1 MAEPMYRTIAQ
12 ELQEQIRSGAV
23 RPGERLPTEL
33 ELRDKYSA
41 SRNTVRD
48 ALKWLAARGLVDTKP
63 GQGTFAAQR
72 VEPFVTILST
82 DPRTGLSGV
91 EGKELAEVAERRR
104 IAVATVPRVE
114 VRSAPRYIAERLH
127 VPEGSQVITRR
138 LERYI
143 DRAPQSLE
151 TTAYPMELVERGATR
166 LLMAEEIAEG
176 AIAYLR
182 ERLGIKQT
190 GHRDRLLVRP
200 PSEDEVRFFKL
211 SDDGRVFVV
220 SIVRTGYRYGDGG
233 PVPFRVTFTVFP
245 ADRNQLVID
254 SGEVPKDLPGPA
266 RGLASGDR
274 QARPWPFR
282 FPAHPV
288 PLGEGPG
295 ALARTAGRVTGQRSR
310 RVFPADGERDRQ
322 KGAEQDA
329 EGGSRHDS
337 EGDQSSDETGHGSLP
352 ALRPRSRSAGPRV
365 S

>member
-23 RPGERLPTEL
+23 RPGDRLPTEL
-33 ELRDKYSA
+33 ELRDRYSA

-48 ALKWLAARGLVDTKP
+48 ALKWLAARGLVETKP

-72 VEPFVTILST
+72 IEPFVTILST

-91 EGKELAEVAERRR
+91 EGKEWLAEVAERGR

-114 VRSAPRYIAERLH
+114 VRSAPRYIADRLH
-127 VPEGSQVITRR
+127 IPEGSQVITRR
-138 LERYI
+138 LDRYI
-143 DRAPQSLE
+143 DRAPLSLE

-166 LLMAEEIAEG
+166 LLIAEEIAEG

-200 PSEDEVRFFKL
+200 PSEDEARFFKL

-245 ADRNQLVID
+245 ADRNQLVIE

-274 QARPWPFR
+274 QARPGPF
-282 FPAHPV
+282 
-288 PLGEGPG
+288 
-295 ALARTAGRVTGQRSR
+295 
-310 RVFPADGERDRQ
+310 
-322 KGAEQDA
+322 
-329 EGGSRHDS
+329 
-337 EGDQSSDETGHGSLP
+337 
-352 ALRPRSRSAGPRV
+352 
-365 S
+365 